1 MKQETRRKPSLNRQ
15 IDGAATRAAEAVP
28 RPETNAPPAPTPPVQ
43 LRPLAAIKV
52 PSFADV
58 AEREQKMPSANSRTR
73 RLEFRATERE
83 ATAIAKRVQRT
94 GGSQGNYLRQMA
106 LHGALSVRSPEDTL
120 ALDILDDIQAQLGRL
135 SNRLRYA
142 AAAHQEP
149 QEVPGVIRD
158 LEALR
163 ATVQRLMAK
172 EGGGKA

>member
-1 MKQETRRKPSLNRQ
+1 MKQETKRKPSLSRQ
-15 IDGAATRAAEAVP
+15 IDGAATRVAETVP
-28 RPETNAPPAPTPPVQ
+28 RPAPEAPPAPTPPMQ

-52 PSFADV
+52 PSLVDV
-58 AEREQKMPSANSRTR
+58 AERAQKAPSVNSRTR

-83 ATAIAKRVQRT
+83 ATAIAKRVQRA
-94 GGSQGNYLRQMA
+94 GGSQGDYLRQMA
-106 LHGALSVRSPEDTL
+106 LHGAISVRSPEDML

-149 QEVPGVIRD
+149 QEIPGVIRD

-163 ATVQRLMAK
+163 AAVQRLMAK
-172 EGGGKA
+172 EGSGKA